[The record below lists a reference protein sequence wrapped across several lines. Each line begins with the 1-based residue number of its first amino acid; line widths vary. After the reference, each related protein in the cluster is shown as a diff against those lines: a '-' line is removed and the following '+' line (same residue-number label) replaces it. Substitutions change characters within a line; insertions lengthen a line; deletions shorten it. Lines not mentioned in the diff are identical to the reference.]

1 MSFRPI
7 QCRADTVL
15 LVIVFA
21 VCASKR
27 CWRIAARSAGLVK
40 LRSIPGGCSPTSS
53 GGDKRIVAFASCKP
67 HADSEAVKSGS
78 VDKSSNLRPKVF
90 HGVKNETF
98 ASPERAGRNL
108 RAPV

>member
-1 MSFRPI
+1 
-7 QCRADTVL
+7 VL

-21 VCASKR
+21 ACATTV
-27 CWRIAARSAGLVK
+27 LVD
-40 LRSIPGGCSPTSS
+40 CSS
-53 GGDKRIVAFASCKP
+53 GCGSREIAFYGGRLFRDLESRRRKDRCKP
-67 HADSEAVKSGS
+67 HGGCEAVEGRG

>member
-1 MSFRPI
+1 M
-7 QCRADTVL
+7 
-15 LVIVFA
+15 
-21 VCASKR
+21 
-27 CWRIAARSAGLVK
+27 K
-40 LRSIPGGCSPTSS
+40 LRSTPEDCSPTSS
-53 GGDKRIVAFASCKP
+53 GGDKRAIAFASCKP
-67 HADSEAVKSGS
+67 HSDSEAVNGRG

>member
-1 MSFRPI
+1 
-7 QCRADTVL
+7 
-15 LVIVFA
+15 
-21 VCASKR
+21 
-27 CWRIAARSAGLVK
+27 VK
-40 LRSIPGGCSPTSS
+40 LRSTAGGCSATSS
-53 GGDKRIVAFASCKP
+53 RGDERTVAFALCKP
-67 HADSEAVKSGS
+67 HGGCEAVEGRG